1 MHQSAR
7 AHATR
12 RNATQLVRNAAD
24 RDAKSQMIVKSARFV
39 VALNDATH
47 ATATLTYHYT
57 LLHVRSA
64 DVTGPLSPSDTSPPL
79 RNSYC
84 IYIHHQH

>member
-1 MHQSAR
+1 
-7 AHATR
+7 
-12 RNATQLVRNAAD
+12 
-24 RDAKSQMIVKSARFV
+24 MIVKSARFV

-64 DVTGPLSPSDTSPPL
+64 DVTGPLSPSDTSPPPQ
-79 RNSYC
+79 NSYC